1 MALIKSSFSQIPRP
15 ALYGLIPLI
24 VFVAV
29 GIGCV
34 LGSYWLLLEP
44 SRSRVESLEAAYA
57 EAGQAH
63 GKRVASKQVQEL
75 VRRSQRDL
83 EKLRETLP
91 PQSQFPALAVA
102 ISEFG
107 KHVGVSIPGM
117 TYSTQPSNSG
127 LAVEGS
133 LRFRA
138 IGEYA
143 NIYRF
148 IHRLETAQ
156 SYLVIESLDVTRSGV
171 HTTTGKSLVE
181 LNVRVVTF
189 LRPDPSTQR
198 ES

>member
-1 MALIKSSFSQIPRP
+1 MPLVKSPLSQIPRP
-15 ALYGLIPLI
+15 ALYGLVPLMA
-24 VFVAV
+24 FVAV

-34 LGSYWLLLEP
+34 LSSYWLALEP
-44 SRSRVESLEAAYA
+44 SRSRVETLQAAYDA
-57 EAGQAH
+57 ARQANE
-63 GKRVASKQVQEL
+63 KRVASKQVQEL
-75 VRRSQRDL
+75 VRRGQRDL
-83 EKLRETLP
+83 EKLWETLP
-91 PQSQFPALAVA
+91 PQRQFPALAVA

-117 TYSTQPSNSG
+117 TYSTQPSKSG

-143 NIYRF
+143 DIYRF

-156 SYLVIESLDVTRSGV
+156 SYLVIESLDVTRSSG
-171 HTTTGKSLVE
+171 HTSAGKSLIE

>member
-1 MALIKSSFSQIPRP
+1 MALVKSPLSQIPRP
-15 ALYGLIPLI
+15 ALYGLVPLI

-44 SRSRVESLEAAYA
+44 SRLRVEQLQAAYE
-57 EAGQAH
+57 EARQVH
-63 GKRVASKQVQEL
+63 EKRVAAKQVQGL
-75 VRRSQRDL
+75 VRSSQRDL
-83 EKLRETLP
+83 EKLWETLP
-91 PQSQFPALAVA
+91 TQGQFPALAVA

-107 KHVGVSIPGM
+107 KHLRVSIPGM
-117 TYSTQPSNSG
+117 TYSTQPSKTG

-133 LRFRA
+133 LQFRA
-138 IGEYA
+138 TGEYA
-143 NIYRF
+143 DIYRF

-156 SYLVIESLDVTRSGV
+156 SYLVIESLDVTRAGG
-171 HTTTGKSLVE
+171 HTAAGKSLIE

-198 ES
+198 KS